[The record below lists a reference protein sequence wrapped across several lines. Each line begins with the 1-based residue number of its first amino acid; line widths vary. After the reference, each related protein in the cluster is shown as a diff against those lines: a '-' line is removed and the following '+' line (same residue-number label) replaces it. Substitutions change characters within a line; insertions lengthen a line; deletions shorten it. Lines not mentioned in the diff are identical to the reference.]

1 MKIFTNIWDGVIFA
15 FTHENLDYKLWLWAF
30 IAGWKPTLKKEI
42 WLFEIEVRMENSRI
56 KEAIFNSNFY
66 IRNEVSLNIDVLVK
80 NKLKLKILLFN
91 LLLKKNY

>member
-1 MKIFTNIWDGVIFA
+1 
-15 FTHENLDYKLWLWAF
+15 
-30 IAGWKPTLKKEI
+30 
-42 WLFEIEVRMENSRI
+42 MENSRI